1 MATENKSYSTLK
13 AELDRIVNVLQQDD
27 VSVDE
32 AMKNYEQGM
41 EIVKQLEVTLKD
53 AENKIIK
60 LKAKFDS

>member
-1 MATENKSYSTLK
+1 MANKKKSYTTLK